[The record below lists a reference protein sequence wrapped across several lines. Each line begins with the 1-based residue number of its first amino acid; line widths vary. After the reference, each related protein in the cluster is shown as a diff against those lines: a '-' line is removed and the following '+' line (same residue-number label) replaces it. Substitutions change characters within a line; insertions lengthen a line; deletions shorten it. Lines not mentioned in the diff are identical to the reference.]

1 LHVKEKLVW
10 SRGLL
15 LNWREN
21 RDWDPVATASGS
33 KLGKEIFMSEG
44 EAPAETASGR
54 TPSPLEAR
62 AAEDPDK
69 VCVIGLER
77 SLTYSQLLV
86 RARSLAGSFY
96 RLGLRPGDR
105 AGLMTYNLPEYT
117 EISTAFGMIGVGI
130 AMIGYRMKPPEIE
143 HIVSDSDSKMVIFHT
158 DFAERILPY
167 RKQYKRLLPRGF
179 VSFGGPAIDGAES
192 FEELVEE
199 PSDVDLDTIA
209 TATEPAGSMIYTSG
223 TTGKPKGVIRGT
235 GKGAPQ
241 EGAAEYLYH
250 IVSFLKFASDEVHIV
265 CCPIYHSAPS
275 FFNMVTAMM
284 GGTRIYQPRF
294 DPEQFLELVDRYGA
308 TSTHLVPTML
318 IRLLEVPESFT
329 GKLNL
334 TSLRTVI
341 CGAAPLFPEHKLA
354 FLDRFGPI
362 LYEYYG
368 ATETG
373 VNTLIGPQ
381 EMRQRPAS
389 VGKTLTSN
397 EMVIIDETGNSVP
410 DGERG
415 ILYVHNPILMEGYYK
430 NETATKE
437 TMHGKYMTVGDVAI
451 RDEEGYYYIVDRVKD
466 MIIRGGVNIY
476 PAEIEKVLAAMEG
489 IRDAAVVGR
498 PDRELGETVAAFI
511 VPEKDGDV
519 TEESIQ
525 EYCDRQ
531 MANYKI
537 PETIL
542 FLDEIP
548 RTATGKILKRDLRDR
563 LEGT

>member
-1 LHVKEKLVW
+1 
-10 SRGLL
+10 
-15 LNWREN
+15 
-21 RDWDPVATASGS
+21 
-33 KLGKEIFMSEG
+33 MSEG
-44 EAPAETASGR
+44 EASAEAAPGSA
-54 TPSPLEAR
+54 PSPLEVR
-62 AAEDPDK
+62 AAGTPDK
-69 VCVIGLER
+69 VCVIGMER
-77 SLTYSQLLV
+77 SLTYSQLLQ
-86 RARSLAGSFY
+86 RARSLAGSLY

-105 AGLMTYNLPEYT
+105 AALMTYNLPEYT
-117 EISTAFGMIGVGI
+117 EISTAFGMIGVGMV
-130 AMIGYRMKPPEIE
+130 MIGYRMKPPEIE
-143 HIVSDSDSKMVIFHT
+143 HIVNDSDSRMVLFYT

-167 RKQYKRLLPRGF
+167 RKRYKSVLPHGL
-179 VSFGGPAIDGAES
+179 VSFGSPSVDGAES
-192 FEELVEE
+192 LEGLIKEAT
-199 PSDVDLDTIA
+199 DVDLGSISSA
-209 TATEPAGSMIYTSG
+209 AEPAGSMIYTSG
-223 TTGKPKGVIRGT
+223 TTGRPKGVIRGT
-235 GKGAPQ
+235 GKGGQ
-241 EGAAEYLYH
+241 QQGGAEYLYH
-250 IVSFLKFASDEVHIV
+250 IVSFLNFASDEVHIV

-275 FFNMVTAMM
+275 FFNMVTAMV
-284 GGTRIYQPRF
+284 GGTRIFQPRF

-308 TSTHLVPTML
+308 TSTHLVPTMV
-318 IRLLEVPESFT
+318 IRLLEVPASST
-329 GKLNL
+329 KKLNL

-389 VGKTLTSN
+389 VGRTVTSN
-397 EMVIIDETGNSVP
+397 EMIIINEKGNVMP

-415 ILYVHNPILMEGYYK
+415 ILYVYNPILMEGYYK
-430 NETATKE
+430 NEAATKE

-451 RDEEGYYYIVDRVKD
+451 RDGDGYYYIVDRVKD

-476 PAEIEKVLAAMEG
+476 PAEIEKVLVAMDG

-498 PDRELGETVAAFI
+498 SDSEFGETVAAFI
-511 VPEKDGDV
+511 VPEKDGTV

-537 PETIL
+537 PETMV
-542 FLDEIP
+542 FLEEIP
-548 RTATGKILKRDLRDR
+548 RTATGKVLKRDLRNR
-563 LEGT
+563 LRSV